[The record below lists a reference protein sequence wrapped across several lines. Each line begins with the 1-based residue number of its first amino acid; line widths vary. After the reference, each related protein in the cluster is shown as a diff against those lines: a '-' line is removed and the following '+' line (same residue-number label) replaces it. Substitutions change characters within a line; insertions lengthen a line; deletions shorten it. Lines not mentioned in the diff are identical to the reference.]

1 MKLKDFMKAMQ
12 AIEQDR
18 SLSQDIVV
26 AALKEALAKA
36 YRKHIEIPDALVRV
50 DINEKSGEIKV
61 YQQRAVVE
69 EVEDDE
75 LEISLADAKKFVKR
89 LSLAI

>member
-36 YRKHIEIPDALVRV
+36 YRKHMRW
-50 DINEKSGEIKV
+50 
-61 YQQRAVVE
+61 
-69 EVEDDE
+69 
-75 LEISLADAKKFVKR
+75 FV
-89 LSLAI
+89 

>member
-36 YRKHIEIPDALVRV
+36 YRCLLYTSYFR
-50 DINEKSGEIKV
+50 
-61 YQQRAVVE
+61 Y
-69 EVEDDE
+69 
-75 LEISLADAKKFVKR
+75 
-89 LSLAI
+89 

>member
-61 YQQRAVVE
+61 YQQLSLIHILTVRIFH
-69 EVEDDE
+69 
-75 LEISLADAKKFVKR
+75 LKHSLALRVIRF
-89 LSLAI
+89 LISI